1 MYLPEKKAPYKQQ
14 KWSLYKR
21 WQVFAPLGLALC
33 GFGLCLVSETSHL
46 MHSGS
51 PTIRWVVMGTISLV
65 IFCSGLAFFGE
76 AVKCRALYEMRR
88 ALKKQQ
94 KKRLK
99 DLKAKGK
106 SSKSG
111 TKSEPNT

>member
-33 GFGLCLVSETSHL
+33 GFGLCLVSETSHML
-46 MHSGS
+46 HSGT
-51 PTIRWVVMGTISLV
+51 PTIRWVFLGTISLV

-76 AVKCRALYEMRR
+76 AVKSRTLYEVRR

-99 DLKAKGK
+99 ELKSKTK
-106 SSKSG
+106 PNKSG
-111 TKSEPNT
+111 TKPDVNN